1 MPVILPPPTA
11 HDSQTPSPQAV
22 NEFSSDTSKSSF
34 RCDVVS
40 DLISDQLVSQYV
52 RVDAGMPSLNGT
64 DDEQDDE
71 RNVKDEVRD
80 REESSAEVQDGKDAF
95 AKDYTPSHTTNEH
108 ASSAETDACHTSQS
122 EQADPWSTS
131 PSITPTPTNTPTKSN
146 IILGPERQIIFHTES
161 LGIKLSRHTD
171 GFIRILS
178 ISPYRSTNNDKI
190 RDGLI
195 QEGDL
200 VRQVCDVDLRHPID
214 GGVWKLIVGLIKM
227 TPRPF
232 TMLVCT
238 EYEEVEDIKEATAT
252 YEEGVE
258 NVRSMCGR
266 CEVTGQTI
274 CPSSPSIQ
282 QDRVFNEKRQIIF
295 YEESLGV
302 KLQHTAQ
309 GYVVVHS
316 VTSMEDDATNPSRK
330 GILKPNDVVL
340 EVGGV
345 WDLYN
350 PISINAW
357 SILVKFIKECRRP
370 MRMVVTDCEYLNSI
384 NVGSS
389 SPGSEESLQ
398 SIVEDEMS
406 QIVEEEEH
414 ESLSLCAL
422 EDSMGVIDE
431 EDEYKLTL
439 PAEDESSIEH
449 RNTS

>member
-1 MPVILPPPTA
+1 MPAIVPPQTA
-11 HDSQTPSPQAV
+11 HDSQTPSPHAV
-22 NEFSSDTSKSSF
+22 NEFSSDTTTSKTSF

-40 DLISDQLVSQYV
+40 DIISDQLVSHYV
-52 RVDAGMPSLNGT
+52 RVDVGMPSLNATG
-64 DDEQDDE
+64 DEQDDDE
-71 RNVKDEVRD
+71 RNVNDEARD
-80 REESSAEVQDGKDAF
+80 NGEESSAEDHEGDDVPNNATTKD
-95 AKDYTPSHTTNEH
+95 T
-108 ASSAETDACHTSQS
+108 SSAEMEACQTSQS

-131 PSITPTPTNTPTKSN
+131 PSITRTPTNTPTKNN
-146 IILGPERQIIFHTES
+146 IILGPERLITFHTES

-171 GFIRILS
+171 GYIRILS
-178 ISPYRSTNNDKI
+178 ISPYRSTNNEKI

-200 VRQVCDVDLRHPID
+200 LRQVCDVDLRHPID
-214 GGVWKLIVGLIKM
+214 AGVWKLVVGLIKM
-227 TPRPF
+227 TPRPL
-232 TMLVCT
+232 TMMVCT

-258 NVRSMCGR
+258 NVRSVCGR

-274 CPSSPSIQ
+274 CPSSPNIQ
-282 QDRVFNEKRQIIF
+282 RDSVLNEKRQIIF
-295 YEESLGV
+295 YEDSLGV

-316 VTSMEDDATNPSRK
+316 VTTPMTNDATNPSRK

-357 SILVKFIKECRRP
+357 GILVKFIKECRRP
-370 MRMVVTDCEYLNSI
+370 MRMVVTGNEYLNNV

-389 SPGSEESLQ
+389 SPGSEQSLQ
-398 SIVEDEMS
+398 SSVEEELS

-414 ESLSLCAL
+414 ETLSPCSL
-422 EDSMGVIDE
+422 EDSMGALDE
-431 EDEYKLTL
+431 EDKSKLTL
-439 PAEDESSIEH
+439 PTE
-449 RNTS
+449 